1 MELKIK
7 QPSEKTLPLLR
18 RQLGALVHR
27 VGGGVAVGN
36 DDAAILVKTAPV
48 LFVAGIAVHRIKA
61 GGCIGVYIVRVLAEL
76 PCQIHFYKGT
86 GVALIIREG
95 DLPHRKALLL

>member
-7 QPSEKTLPLLR
+7 QPAKKTLPLLR

-27 VGGGVAVGN
+27 VGGGVAVG
-36 DDAAILVKTAPV
+36 DQQAALAVVFAPV
-48 LFVAGIAVHRIKA
+48 LLVGGVAVHRVKA
-61 GGCIGVYIVRVLAEL
+61 GGRIGVYIVRVLAEL
-76 PCQIHFYKGT
+76 PCQIHFYKGA